1 MNTENLKA
9 LLRPLRDLIMS
20 SRVAYKDY
28 VGTETVVVP
37 ETLIASGMTEG
48 SFAHMEVADESLA
61 RLIYGRRYRVKV
73 GDEIWDVEAVEVGGD
88 VAVTSFDVTAEP
100 PDDYWGILC
109 SEAEG
114 LEVMARGSYVDKLIT
129 LSTVPSSKVQ
139 KKYKVKKLAYEL
151 LPDKVRRD
159 IAKVQSAADTAQST
173 ADTAQSIA
181 NTAHSTADTAQ
192 SAIDVYS
199 NLFPIK
205 EKTIT
210 YSFDGD
216 TTDRPTFEF
225 NAFPYWKVS
234 DLPAIVGRP
243 ISGIT
248 ESATGNSR
256 SAVMQGT
263 NCTKTGGAIVV
274 FSPGQ
279 CRLAPTDTAAAQSF
293 KAPESGVYFLW
304 KDGSLNRQTISSSI
318 TYQGIDSIIRNS

>member
-37 ETLIASGMTEG
+37 ETLIASGVTEDTG
-48 SFAHMEVADESLA
+48 VPMDVADESLA

-73 GDEIWDVEAVEVGGD
+73 GDESWDVGAVEVGGN
-88 VAVTSFDVTAEP
+88 VAVASFDVTAEP
-100 PDDYWGILC
+100 PDDYWVIL
-109 SEAEG
+109 SFKVEG
-114 LEVMARGSYVDKLIT
+114 LTCVAAGSYVDKLIT

-159 IAKVQSAADTAQST
+159 IAKAQST
-173 ADTAQSIA
+173 ADTAR
-181 NTAHSTADTAQ
+181 

-199 NLFPIK
+199 KLFPIK
-205 EKTIT
+205 EETIK

-248 ESATGNSR
+248 ESAMGNSR
-256 SAVMQGT
+256 SDVRQGT
-263 NCTKTGGAIVV
+263 NCTEVGYAIVV

-279 CRLAPTDTAAAQSF
+279 CRLAPNNTAAAQSF

-304 KDGSLNRQTISSSI
+304 KDGNLSHQTISSSI
-318 TYQGIDSIIRNS
+318 TYEGIDNIIRNS